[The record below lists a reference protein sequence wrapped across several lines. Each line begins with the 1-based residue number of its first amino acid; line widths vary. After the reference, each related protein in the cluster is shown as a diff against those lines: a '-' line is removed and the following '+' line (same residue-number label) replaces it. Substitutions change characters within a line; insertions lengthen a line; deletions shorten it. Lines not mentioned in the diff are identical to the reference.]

1 MTYLTDQLDRLED
14 ALPAVPA
21 RVVRLQRTVAA
32 ASYDQWTASLSTMAE
47 ATRSFLGTARTSGKT
62 VVGQTKAQGRRVAA
76 SAERETTRTLDAAID
91 AVDDSP
97 GSGTPY
103 EQWTRAELLERAKEI
118 GVPGRSQLNKQELI
132 DALRR

>member
-32 ASYDQWTASLSTMAE
+32 ASYDQMTASLATMAE

-97 GSGTPY
+97 GSSTPY
-103 EQWTRAELLERAKEI
+103 EQWTRAELLERAKEV

-132 DALRR
+132 AALRR